1 MEEEGAKKTTL
12 VLDWEK
18 LLPEDDDPPAVLV
31 VKPTTATTQPPKQSE
46 MGSAQQLNS
55 QRDEFF
61 NTLSD
66 HDLNESIQRKR
77 RTLESVG
84 WKLPDRGEKARTALM
99 QLEDEMER
107 RKLSRVEKVFFYFI
121 FFSLNWFFILF
132 FILFGCREKEQG
144 MRRKL
149 WVCRLF
155 R

>member
-1 MEEEGAKKTTL
+1 
-12 VLDWEK
+12 
-18 LLPEDDDPPAVLV
+18 
-31 VKPTTATTQPPKQSE
+31 
-46 MGSAQQLNS
+46 MGSAQRLNS

-66 HDLNESIQRKR
+66 HELNESIWRKR

-84 WKLPDRGEKARTALM
+84 WKLPDGGEKFRTALM

-107 RKLSRVEKVFFYFI
+107 RKLSRVEKVFFSF
-121 FFSLNWFFILF
+121 NWFFFFF